1 MRVRHLVAEPKEL
14 TEETEWQKSDIPP
27 RHAPC
32 FTKTHPQRNGWEW
45 RSAKLKAKDGDRE
58 YTLLCRCHVTKD
70 DWKATLILKKKE
82 GGSVV
87 SRYEFHSSHPGL
99 HVHANC
105 NTGGELVGPTGMSEV
120 DRIPDGESRTRR
132 NSVWTK
138 SSFWKASKR
147 FFRVEDEEHE
157 QHELNI

>member
-70 DWKATLILKKKE
+70 DWKATLILKKKKE
-82 GGSVV
+82 A
-87 SRYEFHSSHPGL
+87 RL
-99 HVHANC
+99 
-105 NTGGELVGPTGMSEV
+105 
-120 DRIPDGESRTRR
+120 
-132 NSVWTK
+132 
-138 SSFWKASKR
+138 
-147 FFRVEDEEHE
+147 
-157 QHELNI
+157 